1 MLLECLIGE
10 ARSDL
15 ADELVRAAL
24 GVVASQMES
33 AVDVRALALAVVS
46 ADNDEIERIADT
58 LQVVLLELR
67 TRGLE

>member
-1 MLLECLIGE
+1 MLLQCLIGE

>member
-15 ADELVRAAL
+15 ADQLVRAAL